1 MCLLAIKHTVRYISM
16 YVSLVYLSIYLSIC
30 VSVDLQEGN
39 VRMKLTIVNTEGFG
53 DQINKEQR

>member
-1 MCLLAIKHTVRYISM
+1 MYIYLSM
-16 YVSLVYLSIYLSIC
+16 YVLLVYLSIYLSIC
-30 VSVDLQEGN
+30 VSVGLQEGN